1 MSCLSF
7 NWQTTTILALEYVT
21 SCHCSIGL
29 DIHHR
34 MVFWYLI
41 STMAVLFLHYYIT
54 ISQQKKKLLDLH
66 SFISLSLLSPSASL
80 PFWLTH
86 YRQNDYHPSLPAQNP
101 IQPSQKSWRARTH
114 VRWIQGTKRASA
126 GHPASARASVLA
138 GLCSGAPDTA
148 DQKSFCGFWW
158 RTDHALW

>member
-54 ISQQKKKLLDLH
+54 TSQQKKSYLTYT
-66 SFISLSLLSPSASL
+66 LSPL
-80 PFWLTH
+80 YLYYPPL
-86 YRQNDYHPSLPAQNP
+86 L
-101 IQPSQKSWRARTH
+101 
-114 VRWIQGTKRASA
+114 
-126 GHPASARASVLA
+126 
-138 GLCSGAPDTA
+138 LCHFD
-148 DQKSFCGFWW
+148 
-158 RTDHALW
+158 